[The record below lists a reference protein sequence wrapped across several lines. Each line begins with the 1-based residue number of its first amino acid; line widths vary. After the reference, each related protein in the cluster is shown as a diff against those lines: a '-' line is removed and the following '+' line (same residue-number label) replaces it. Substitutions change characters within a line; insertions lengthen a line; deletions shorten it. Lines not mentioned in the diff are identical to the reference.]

1 MAVDCGGF
9 VAARRDGFD
18 YVALQYV
25 QWLRQIDL
33 AWAATFDFPCEPEL
47 GLDVPAQR
55 AATTEYAYW
64 FLEQWPEER
73 FPWVVTVQGYT
84 VDDYVRHAEAL
95 APLIFRLRTWT
106 YNHDSYGL
114 DEVEESVLDRW
125 HEQFRV
131 GIGSLCASA
140 TSSCSMCPSWPVAS
154 SRSSPSSDKVGVLS
168 KVAVRQRLRVQPT
181 RARPVLL
188 VLGPAG
194 ERIRAVRE
202 ALGHERIEIV
212 QWHADPMRY
221 VSAALGLSYL
231 PSGRLYPVGRRAEIL
246 LGGIDYPSARG
257 WHDLNLVLASAL
269 TSWQLA
275 VESIADSPNW
285 HALELARRDA
295 STAPAE
301 LTGRTPKG
309 LLVRVYDLNGL
320 LPFGQIRGVK
330 RDTSARLLEAEIG
343 RVRREDLKVKVLRM
357 DADHG
362 TIFVSERAPHGEQ
375 PRLPLF

>member
-1 MAVDCGGF
+1 MFADDPRVRAAQPLSLLPDVDQQTRRYGARSRQAVRVGDILLQHVPELASGELEI
-9 VAARRDGFD
+9 VAIARR
-18 YVALQYV
+18 
-25 QWLRQIDL
+25 
-33 AWAATFDFPCEPEL
+33 
-47 GLDVPAQR
+47 
-55 AATTEYAYW
+55 
-64 FLEQWPEER
+64 
-73 FPWVVTVQGYT
+73 
-84 VDDYVRHAEAL
+84 
-95 APLIFRLRTWT
+95 
-106 YNHDSYGL
+106 
-114 DEVEESVLDRW
+114 
-125 HEQFRV
+125 
-131 GIGSLCASA
+131 
-140 TSSCSMCPSWPVAS
+140 
-154 SRSSPSSDKVGVLS
+154 VGVLS

-202 ALGHERIEIV
+202 ALGHERVEIV

-246 LGGIDYPSARG
+246 LGGIDYPAARG

-275 VESIADSPNW
+275 VEPIADSPNW
-285 HALELARRDA
+285 HALELAGRDA
-295 STAPAE
+295 SAVPAE
-301 LTGRTPKG
+301 ITSRTPKG
-309 LLVRVYDLNGL
+309 LPVRVYDLNGL

-343 RVRREDLKVKVLRM
+343 RVRRDDLKVKVLRM

-362 TIFVSERAPHGEQ
+362 TIFVSERVPHGEQ
-375 PRLPLF
+375 PRLPLL